1 MRGETLSSMEDKM
14 KEIKEMKDETL
25 IKTLNALRKEID
37 RRRAEVWEKYT
48 GVKYPIKKSSKWS

>member
-1 MRGETLSSMEDKM
+1 MIKKEIKM
-14 KEIKEMKDETL
+14 KEIKEMKDEDL

-48 GVKYPIKKSSKWS
+48 GVKYPIKKSN